1 MPNLPIDRTIAALR
15 SRLALWRTTGTR
27 IGLVPT
33 MGALHAGHL
42 SLVREAR
49 KRAGKVVVTI
59 FVNPKQFAPNEDF
72 QAYPRDE
79 ASDVAKLG
87 SNGADVVFAP
97 RVEEIY
103 PDGFATTVSVGG
115 PADDL
120 ESMSRPHFFNGV
132 ATVVTKLFTIT
143 MPDVALFGEKD
154 YQQLAVIRRMAAD
167 LAFPTEIVG
176 HATVRE
182 RDGLALSSR
191 NAYLSAVE
199 RAKAPLLYAA
209 LQEISRQIRSG
220 VPAAAAVEIAERML
234 EGEGFLVDYIRI
246 RNADTL
252 ARVADPR
259 AEPMR
264 ILAAVWLG
272 KTRLIDNIAV

>member
-1 MPNLPIDRTIAALR
+1 LPNLPIDRTTVALR
-15 SRLALWRTTGTR
+15 SRLALWRTTGAR
-27 IGLVPT
+27 IALVPT

-49 KRAGKVVVTI
+49 NRAGKVVVTI

-72 QAYPRDE
+72 QTYPRDE

-87 SNGADVVFAP
+87 ANGADVVFAP
-97 RVEEIY
+97 RLEEIY
-103 PDGFATTVSVGG
+103 PEGFATTVSVGG
-115 PADDL
+115 PSDDL
-120 ESMSRPHFFNGV
+120 ESISRPHFFAGV
-132 ATVVTKLFTIT
+132 TTVVAKLFAIT
-143 MPDVALFGEKD
+143 MPDIALFGEKD
-154 YQQLAVIRRMAAD
+154 YQQLAVIRRMVAD
-167 LAFPTEIVG
+167 LAFPIEVVG

-191 NAYLSAVE
+191 NAYLSAAE

-220 VPAAAAVEIAERML
+220 VPAAAAIEIAEGML
-234 EGEGFLVDYIRI
+234 EREGFLIDYIRV

-259 AEPMR
+259 VEPMR